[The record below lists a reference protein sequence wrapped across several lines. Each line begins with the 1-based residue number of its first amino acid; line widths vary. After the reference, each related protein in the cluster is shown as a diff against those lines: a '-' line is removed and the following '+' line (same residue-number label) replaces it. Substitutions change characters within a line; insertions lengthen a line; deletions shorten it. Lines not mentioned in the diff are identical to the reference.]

1 MLYAHLSVCSYRCC
15 RNPNKI
21 CLESQ
26 KSLKKEREQKVPGCI
41 EDCSSQKHYCA
52 KQKRGTAGLATHK
65 TRNISVTDSLG
76 CSDPNIV
83 GFGILL
89 STQRVST
96 KGKGLD
102 FRRANSSS
110 HRAQWGVTPWEA
122 STEDKGARSFFKNVL
137 PETQKQFIPFK
148 SKGSEPHGLTE
159 LASLLKTKR
168 EIYLGWKSRQIPTES
183 YKGTARACRDAF
195 EKQNLSLT

>member
-1 MLYAHLSVCSYRCC
+1 MHRGLLLIETLLCQTEERHSWTCYSQNQKYLSYWQSWLQW
-15 RNPNKI
+15 P
-21 CLESQ
+21 Q
-26 KSLKKEREQKVPGCI
+26 
-41 EDCSSQKHYCA
+41 YC
-52 KQKRGTAGLATHK
+52 GP
-65 TRNISVTDSLG
+65 I
-76 CSDPNIV
+76 
-83 GFGILL
+83 FGILL

-110 HRAQWGVTPWEA
+110 HRAQWGATPWEA
-122 STEDKGARSFFKNVL
+122 STEDKGARSFFKNAL
-137 PETQKQFIPFK
+137 LETQKQFIPFK

-168 EIYLGWKSRQIPTES
+168 EIYLRWKSRQIPTES

-195 EKQNLSLT
+195 EKQNLSLTWNWAVKEEMVCELL